1 MDIDNLPQMLTV
13 HEVAQL
19 LNLCDRTVYRMCE
32 SGDLEAVK
40 IGKLWRIRRVTVLK
54 IMGLL

>member
-1 MDIDNLPQMLTV
+1 MDIDKLPQMLTV

-19 LNLCDRTVYRMCE
+19 LNLCERTVYRMCV

-40 IGKLWRIRRVTVLK
+40 IGKVWRIRRAVVLK
-54 IMGLL
+54 IMGML